1 MLDRIK
7 YKQELDAIVDI
18 LENNSTVTIDIY
30 GWADHTGSESI
41 NIELTA
47 ERAKVLRDYLVER
60 GIDANRIK
68 QVEGKG
74 KDTHLS
80 GDAAYSAK
88 ARRAEVIID

>member
-1 MLDRIK
+1 MK
-7 YKQELDAIVDI
+7 YKQELDAIVES
-18 LENNSTVTIDIY
+18 LEDNPSINIDIF
-30 GWADHTGSESI
+30 GWADHTGSDSI
-41 NIELTA
+41 NVELTA
-47 ERAKVLRDYLVER
+47 ERAEALRKYLVNR
-60 GIDANRIK
+60 GINASRIK

>member
-7 YKQELDAIVDI
+7 YKQELDAIVES
-18 LENNSTVTIDIY
+18 LEDNPSINIDIF